1 MSENT
6 KKPAIVIDEVEYL
19 IEDMTNEQQMMVN
32 HIDDLS
38 RKMASSQFNLDQ
50 LNVGKQAFVNMLKQ
64 SLVAPFRKRHL
75 KRQCSRGET
84 PSKDKNDA

>member
-19 IEDMTNEQQMMVN
+19 IDDMTNEQQMMVN

-64 SLVAPFRKRHL
+64 SLVAEKAPE
-75 KRQCSRGET
+75 ET
-84 PSKDKNDA
+84 VQ

>member
-6 KKPAIVIDEVEYL
+6 KKPAITIDEVEYL
-19 IEDMTNEQQMMVN
+19 IDDMTNEQQMMVN

-64 SLVAPFRKRHL
+64 SLEVPLEKVPEDTV
-75 KRQCSRGET
+75 Q
-84 PSKDKNDA
+84 

>member
-19 IEDMTNEQQMMVN
+19 IDEMTNEQQMMVN

-38 RKMASSQFNLDQ
+38 RKMASSQFKLDQ

-64 SLVAPFRKRHL
+64 SLEIPLEKV
-75 KRQCSRGET
+75 SEET
-84 PSKDKNDA
+84 VQ

>member
-6 KKPAIVIDEVEYL
+6 KKPAITIDEVEYL
-19 IEDMTNEQQMMVN
+19 IDDMTNEQQMMVN

-64 SLVAPFRKRHL
+64 SLVAAPE
-75 KRQCSRGET
+75 ET
-84 PSKDKNDA
+84 VQ